1 MVRRVVAIF
10 MVVMIIAVAIVMY
23 LYWQRETTMIMKGVL
38 VDSRNVVE
46 KIL

>member
-1 MVRRVVAIF
+1 MVRRVVTIF
-10 MVVMIIAVAIVMY
+10 MVVMIIAVAVVMY
-23 LYWQRETTMIMKGVL
+23 LYWHRETTMIMKGVL

>member
-23 LYWQRETTMIMKGVL
+23 MYWQRETTMIMKGVL